1 VLKQD
6 KASLVLQINLNT
18 MVILKV
24 NTGTDAEREVEI
36 VTERGLWESGIYKI
50 FNARFLGESAQEL
63 IEPKDKSDP
72 NFLGEIN
79 VNKENADWEYR
90 GKQLS
95 SDEQKEVAEFI
106 LDYHAPD
113 SVY

>member
-1 VLKQD
+1 
-6 KASLVLQINLNT
+6 

-36 VTERGLWESGIYKI
+36 VTERGLWESGVYKI
-50 FNARFLGESAQEL
+50 FNAHFLDKYAHKPN
-63 IEPKDKSDP
+63 EPIDKNDP
-72 NFLGEIN
+72 NFLGELN

-90 GKQLS
+90 GKKLTFV
-95 SDEQKEVAEFI
+95 EQREVAEFI
-106 LDYHAPD
+106 LDYQAPD

>member
-1 VLKQD
+1 
-6 KASLVLQINLNT
+6 

-24 NTGTDAEREVEI
+24 NTGTGAEREVEI

-50 FNARFLGESAQEL
+50 FNAHFLDESAKEP
-63 IEPKDKSDP
+63 IEPKDKNDP

-95 SDEQKEVAEFI
+95 SDEQREVAEFI

>member
-1 VLKQD
+1 
-6 KASLVLQINLNT
+6 

-95 SDEQKEVAEFI
+95 SDEQREVAEFI

>member
-1 VLKQD
+1 
-6 KASLVLQINLNT
+6 

-36 VTERGLWESGIYKI
+36 VTERGLWESGVYKI
-50 FNARFLGESAQEL
+50 FNAHFLDEYAQKPN
-63 IEPKDKSDP
+63 EPIDKSDP
-72 NFLGEIN
+72 NFLGELN

-90 GKQLS
+90 GKKLTFV
-95 SDEQKEVAEFI
+95 EQREVAEFI
-106 LDYHAPD
+106 LDYQAPD